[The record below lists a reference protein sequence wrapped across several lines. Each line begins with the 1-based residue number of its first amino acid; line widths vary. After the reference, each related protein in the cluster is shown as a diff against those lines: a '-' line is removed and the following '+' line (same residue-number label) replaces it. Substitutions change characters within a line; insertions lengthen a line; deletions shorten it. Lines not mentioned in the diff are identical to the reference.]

1 MSETTELHPPQGG
14 GAPRVN
20 VAWGFDQWWLA
31 RVNTELRKMNRS
43 VPPENRRVVARRM
56 HEQLEHLV
64 DMAEKEWRGR

>member
-1 MSETTELHPPQGG
+1 
-14 GAPRVN
+14 VN